1 MRVANDRRSPDFNS
15 AQLEGKFFFAETQ
28 DDVGAAFN
36 QLLNEIIRL
45 TR

>member
-15 AQLEGKFFFAETQ
+15 SQLEGKFFFAQTQ